1 MFGATEVSARVAG
14 RCLPARSWSP
24 HRIFVL
30 SPALWDYAKS
40 AGLLGEPIYSIALL
54 MLLPIATVTLPAN
67 LCEGRAM
74 NYSITTV
81 GTAARFTIWNCR
93 VPNLH

>member
-54 MLLPIATVTLPAN
+54 MLFADRHSYAASKPMR
-67 LCEGRAM
+67 GRAM